1 MWNVR
6 LGTCSS
12 SNLVDDVV
20 AVRCDLTNHGDD
32 YADVVSASLFVFKS
46 LSAEVPVHD
55 DSRASIFVVPYQKSV
70 MSILW

>member
-6 LGTCSS
+6 LGSYSS
-12 SNLVDDVV
+12 SDLVDDVV
-20 AVRCDLTNHGDD
+20 AKCGNFTSHGDD

-46 LSAEVPVHD
+46 LRAEVPIHD

-70 MSILW
+70 MSIVW